1 MSNEKD
7 VVLKISVS
15 GTEISLE
22 ANPNQPLQS
31 LVEKALKD
39 AGQAST
45 PDQWAFYINKDNTMV
60 AVDMAM
66 KAGDA
71 AAQFAILYLN
81 KKAGVTG

>member
-1 MSNEKD
+1 MSKKEE

-15 GTEISLE
+15 GTEIRLE

-39 AGQAST
+39 AKEASD
-45 PDQWAFYINKDNTMV
+45 PAQWGFFIQNGAVMV

-66 KAGDA
+66 KASDA
-71 AAQFAILYLN
+71 SEQYDILYLN
-81 KKAGVTG
+81 KKAGITG